1 MTLDN
6 LTKWPSRKVELL
18 RRVLR
23 DEALVP
29 VREAFATERSI
40 PHGHVEAVLGTI
52 RNLGLDKLISSKHC
66 REGDLTVAMVVEQL
80 IHPCSKLA
88 TTRLCPSV
96 RETGRGRRQ
105 PRGIKTK
112 RVASVSRRKLT

>member
-1 MTLDN
+1 
-6 LTKWPSRKVELL
+6 LL

-29 VREAFATERSI
+29 VGEAFATERCL

-52 RNLGLDKLISSKHC
+52 RKLELDKLISSKRC
-66 REGDLTVAMVVEQL
+66 RERDLAVARVAEQL

-88 TTRLCPSV
+88 TTRLWH
-96 RETGRGRRQ
+96 T
-105 PRGIKTK
+105 TTL
-112 RVASVSRRKLT
+112 A